1 MDSKDLKSDSA
12 YCEFPLLFG
21 SQGCNGNS
29 EVVTKS
35 PNSDPG
41 ADKVQNSVQES
52 KIVHGDGDGLNQ
64 DQGSAITEESD
75 TDPEVENTAAFVLE
89 PGSLVSYMSEDDSDG
104 LGSPTVA
111 PEPLLLMAPALP
123 PSTAPESS
131 PSIAPESSPSIASE
145 LPPSIAPESPA
156 SIGPN
161 LPPPVA
167 SKSPSPISPESQIE
181 IPAKSDVD
189 SNVQKT
195 ITELSVPDEKVKV
208 ELTDTMNKVHID
220 DTKYKVESEDTKSG
234 ECESKS
240 APVPP
245 SCAPISNGVQ
255 ACVDI
260 SEETDLSDVI
270 VVDDNSD
277 NGAADPVFVWLN
289 GSNSQIQSSRTL
301 DSDIT
306 VDVGSSPYKRHQV
319 PVSLSDVPAV
329 SCECI
334 DLSSDDS
341 SLHSPSE
348 FEKDCTAKVAA
359 WCDKQMVE
367 RDHAAKNLEGDSL
380 SDDYEGDDEFEETD
394 KESGYDSD
402 AEIISKRKCTY
413 ECVIKERALRF
424 SRTAVN
430 GSDVIV
436 IDDDDVNDAGTSYMK
451 DHHRFAQY
459 SSTAS
464 SSSSSE
470 SSLSTGSPENF
481 VENAPNCNDST
492 LPQNSNNRVVF
503 LHRSNKPRLWP
514 RQLPY
519 NNDGIKLSSSEDIF
533 SS

>member
-1 MDSKDLKSDSA
+1 MQNSA
-12 YCEFPLLFG
+12 ECG
-21 SQGCNGNS
+21 
-29 EVVTKS
+29 TKS
-35 PNSDPG
+35 PP
-41 ADKVQNSVQES
+41 
-52 KIVHGDGDGLNQ
+52 
-64 DQGSAITEESD
+64 
-75 TDPEVENTAAFVLE
+75 
-89 PGSLVSYMSEDDSDG
+89 
-104 LGSPTVA
+104 
-111 PEPLLLMAPALP
+111 
-123 PSTAPESS
+123 
-131 PSIAPESSPSIASE
+131 
-145 LPPSIAPESPA
+145 
-156 SIGPN
+156 
-161 LPPPVA
+161 
-167 SKSPSPISPESQIE
+167 
-181 IPAKSDVD
+181 
-189 SNVQKT
+189 
-195 ITELSVPDEKVKV
+195 
-208 ELTDTMNKVHID
+208 
-220 DTKYKVESEDTKSG
+220 
-234 ECESKS
+234 
-240 APVPP
+240 PVPP
-245 SCAPISNGVQ
+245 SCAPISNGLQ

-277 NGAADPVFVWLN
+277 NGAVDPVFVWLN
-289 GSNSQIQSSRTL
+289 GSNSQIQTSQTI

-306 VDVGSSPYKRHQV
+306 VDVGTSPYKRQQV
-319 PVSLSDVPAV
+319 PATVSLSDVPAV

-348 FEKDCTAKVAA
+348 FDKDCTAKVAA

-367 RDHAAKNLEGDSL
+367 RDHVAKNSEGDSL

-451 DHHRFAQY
+451 EQHRFAQY

-470 SSLSTGSPENF
+470 SSLSTGSQENF
-481 VENAPNCNDST
+481 VENAPNCDDST
-492 LPQNSNNRVVF
+492 LPQNSNNRLVF

-514 RQLPY
+514 RQLPC
-519 NNDGIKLSSSEDIF
+519 NTDGIKLSSSDDMF